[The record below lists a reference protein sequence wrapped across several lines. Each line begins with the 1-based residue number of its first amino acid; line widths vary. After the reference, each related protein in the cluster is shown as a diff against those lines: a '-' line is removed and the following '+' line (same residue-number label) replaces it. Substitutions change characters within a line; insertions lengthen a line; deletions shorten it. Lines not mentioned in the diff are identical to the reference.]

1 MPASS
6 RSTGDQADARKADAK
21 GFGERVKA
29 FRQERG
35 LSLSGLAAK
44 ATLSKSYI
52 SAIEGGEAPR
62 PSGQTLYAIAE
73 ALGVTMSDLLGRR
86 LLIETPTQLPPSLV
100 EFAGQHG
107 LPEAD
112 VRMLASINFRG
123 DQPQTP
129 QRWAHIY
136 SAIRQTEWMDREV
149 DPSEHGRPS

>member
-6 RSTGDQADARKADAK
+6 RSTDDQAAARKAEAAALGKRLTDY
-21 GFGERVKA
+21 R
-29 FRQERG
+29 RERG
-35 LSLSGLAAK
+35 LTLSGLAVKAK
-44 ATLSKSYI
+44 LSKSYI
-52 SAIEGGEAPR
+52 SAMEAGEAPR

-86 LLIETPTQLPPSLV
+86 LLTEAPTELPPSLV

-112 VRMLASINFRG
+112 LRMLASINFRG
-123 DQPQTP
+123 DQPQTA

-136 SAIRQTEWMDREV
+136 SAIRQTEWMDRNT
-149 DPSEHGRPS
+149 DPSTRGRRD